1 MQYLYQEIADIMG
14 VSRRTIRDWLD
25 IPNRNIAN
33 RYIYDQRVKLP
44 DRAQAVILDRLV
56 FWLCDRAA
64 GVKTLIKI

>member
-14 VSRRTIRDWLD
+14 VAQQTIDRWLN
-25 IPNRNIAN
+25 IPITHVGK

-64 GVKTLIKI
+64 GVKL